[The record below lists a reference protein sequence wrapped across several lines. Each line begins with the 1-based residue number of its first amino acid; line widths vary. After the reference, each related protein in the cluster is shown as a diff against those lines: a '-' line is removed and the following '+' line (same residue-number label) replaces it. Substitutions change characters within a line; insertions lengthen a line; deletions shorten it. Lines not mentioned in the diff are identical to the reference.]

1 VSPGSRPGKGE
12 LYWWV
17 ALACLFAGVLVWRWQ
32 LLFMSLASL
41 ALTVYGF
48 LGLSAD
54 TSPSV
59 RVEVA
64 EYWLAAAAWLSGSLF
79 FGQRCIKTLRPDSRP
94 EKPVLSPAAAR
105 TRWFLPSLI
114 AFLLTVAVSAPLLA
128 PFDPSAQADLRK
140 TRLLKPLSSSV
151 SKRSGRTWTEHPGQS
166 RSYAGKTLEEINND
180 LIHRRGPPGPGKTQI
195 FLLGTDDLGRDV
207 FSRLLYGL
215 RMSFAVGLSAMIGA
229 IVVGCLI
236 GVLAGMA
243 GGWIDQL
250 LMRVTDLFLAFPSLF
265 LVIALVAF
273 FGNSAM
279 LLILVL
285 AGTGWMGVARIVRG
299 EALSLRD
306 REFVLAARLLGRSPV
321 QIVRDHIVPN
331 VLPLIVVAAVLQLSN
346 VILAEAALSFLG
358 LGIQPPTPS
367 LGGMIGDSLSHI
379 DTAWWLALFPGVAL
393 STVVV
398 VINMLAERMQREGSA
413 A

>member
-1 VSPGSRPGKGE
+1 
-12 LYWWV
+12 
-17 ALACLFAGVLVWRWQ
+17 
-32 LLFMSLASL
+32 
-41 ALTVYGF
+41 
-48 LGLSAD
+48 
-54 TSPSV
+54 
-59 RVEVA
+59 
-64 EYWLAAAAWLSGSLF
+64 
-79 FGQRCIKTLRPDSRP
+79 
-94 EKPVLSPAAAR
+94 
-105 TRWFLPSLI
+105 
-114 AFLLTVAVSAPLLA
+114 
-128 PFDPSAQADLRK
+128 
-140 TRLLKPLSSSV
+140 
-151 SKRSGRTWTEHPGQS
+151 
-166 RSYAGKTLEEINND
+166 
-180 LIHRRGPPGPGKTQI
+180 
-195 FLLGTDDLGRDV
+195 
-207 FSRLLYGL
+207 
-215 RMSFAVGLSAMIGA
+215 MSFAVGLSAMIGA

-243 GGWIDQL
+243 GGWIDQM
-250 LMRVTDLFLAFPSLF
+250 LMRVTDLFLSFPSLF

-306 REFVLAARLLGRSPV
+306 REFVLAARLLGRSHV

-346 VILAEAALSFLG
+346 VIFAEAALSFLG

-379 DTAWWLALFPGVAL
+379 DTAWWLGLFPGVAL

-398 VINMLAERMQREGSA
+398 VINMFAERLQRDGA
-413 A
+413 AA

>member
-1 VSPGSRPGKGE
+1 MKPSGRAGIGE
-12 LYWWV
+12 LCWWV
-17 ALACLFAGVLVWRWQ
+17 VLACLFGGVLVWRWELVFQ
-32 LLFMSLASL
+32 SLASL
-41 ALTVYGF
+41 ALTLYG
-48 LGLSAD
+48 LLAQNAAASA
-54 TSPSV
+54 SL
-59 RVEVA
+59 RAEVV
-64 EYWLAAAAWLSGSLF
+64 EYWVAAAAWLSGSLYV
-79 FGQRCIKTLRPDSRP
+79 GGRCMKALRPQ
-94 EKPVLSPAAAR
+94 PVPMEAEAQPNSAAKGSHR
-105 TRWFLPSLI
+105 FLPWLI
-114 AFLLTVAVSAPLLA
+114 VFLLVAALSAPLLA
-128 PFDPSAQADLRK
+128 PFDPSAQADLRRS
-140 TRLLKPLSSSV
+140 RLLKPLSSSPT
-151 SKRSGRTWTEHPGQS
+151 KRPGRAWIDHPAQS
-166 RSYAGKTLEEINND
+166 RSFAGKTLEEINTD
-180 LIHRRGPPGPGKTQI
+180 LIHRGAPPKSQL
-195 FLLGTDDLGRDV
+195 FLMGTDDLGRDV

-215 RMSFAVGLSAMIGA
+215 RMSFAVGLSAMLGA
-229 IVVGCLI
+229 IIAGCLI

-306 REFVLAARLLGRSPV
+306 REFVQAARLLGRSPV
-321 QIVRDHIVPN
+321 QIARDHIVPN

-367 LGGMIGDSLSHI
+367 LGGMIGDSLSHAG
-379 DTAWWLALFPGVAL
+379 TAWWLGLFPGAAL

-398 VINMLAERMQREGSA
+398 VINILAERLQREGSA